1 MESNTRV
8 IRFNTPTGIVSFKIS
23 PEVCID
29 TNTNQIYKFAVVHGK
44 TWQVTLHSQI
54 EDTCEAFTPCA
65 CPEINHRGF
74 YEYNSEKDI
83 YEKI

>member
-8 IRFNTPTGIVSFKIS
+8 IRFNTPTGIVSFNIR

-29 TNTNQIYKFAVVHGK
+29 TNTNKTYKFAVVHGN
-44 TWQVTLHSQI
+44 TWQVTLHSSI
-54 EDTCEAFTPCA
+54 EDPCEAFTPSA
-65 CPEINHRGF
+65 CPKLDHRGF
-74 YEYNSEKDI
+74 YEYNEEKDI